1 MKKLTNKYY
10 LTIMFFLITSITTL
24 SPIFIRSRSG
34 GVWRLWF
41 IILSTFT
48 MFANEYLA
56 NNAKVNISKRKLKV
70 IAGIASLIIIMI
82 IFILLGFWSNWNYL

>member
-1 MKKLTNKYY
+1 
-10 LTIMFFLITSITTL
+10 MFFLITSITTL

-82 IFILLGFWSNWNYL
+82 IFILLGFWSNWN

>member
-1 MKKLTNKYY
+1 
-10 LTIMFFLITSITTL
+10 MFFLITSITTL

-34 GVWRLWF
+34 GIWRLWF

>member
-1 MKKLTNKYY
+1 
-10 LTIMFFLITSITTL
+10 MFFLITSITTL

-56 NNAKVNISKRKLKV
+56 NNAKVNISKKKLKV

>member
-1 MKKLTNKYY
+1 
-10 LTIMFFLITSITTL
+10 MFFLITSITTL

>member
-1 MKKLTNKYY
+1 
-10 LTIMFFLITSITTL
+10 MFFLITSITTL

-34 GVWRLWF
+34 RVWRLWF